1 MMVAKVTAAVS
12 RGSSKRSKTVK
23 LDIQYAQKKAT
34 LRREVKEEPT
44 GEFVMHFRTISVIGG
59 SDSDQKVLML
69 AEQVGEEIAKRNVA
83 LICGG
88 LGGVMEAACRGA
100 KRNNG
105 LTIGILPTDSKEHA
119 NEFVDIVIP
128 TGLGYA
134 RNFLVAKAGD
144 AVIAMDGSAGTLSEI
159 AIAWFSDRPIVSVTS
174 SGGWAAK
181 LAGTQL
187 DGRRT
192 DKVYSAKTPKEA
204 VQLVFDVLDWQ

>member
-1 MMVAKVTAAVS
+1 
-12 RGSSKRSKTVK
+12 
-23 LDIQYAQKKAT
+23 
-34 LRREVKEEPT
+34 
-44 GEFVMHFRTISVIGG
+44 MHLRTISVIGG
-59 SDSDQKVLML
+59 SDSDQNILFL

-105 LTIGILPTDSKEHA
+105 LTIGILPTDIKEHA
-119 NEFVDIVIP
+119 NEFVDVVIP
-128 TGLGYA
+128 TGIGYA

-144 AVIAMDGSAGTLSEI
+144 AVIAIDGAAGTLSEI

-181 LAGTQL
+181 LAGTQI
-187 DGRRT
+187 DERRT
-192 DKVYSAKTPKEA
+192 DKVYSANTPEEA
-204 VQLVFDVLDWQ
+204 VQLVFNALNWQ